1 MDRINLIETVTK
13 GSHVRKTVDPEL
25 IIGDKDNGYIPGDI
39 LDANA
44 VVDLCEE
51 GVGQVQSDWSQTDNT
66 KRDYIKN
73 KPDLSGFITKSVD
86 DLTNYYLKSETYT
99 KEEVTSLIG
108 AIYQF
113 HYEIY
118 ASTSGVTDPQ
128 GNVLYLIGPTGSGSD
143 KYEEYVYD
151 SGQQTPWVKIGDTTI
166 DLSGY
171 VTTDALNTAL
181 SSYYTKTAADAKFVA
196 STTIRNAVVLTQ
208 NEYNALVTKDSNTE
222 YNII

>member
-1 MDRINLIETVTK
+1 MNKINLIETVTR
-13 GSHVRKTVDPEL
+13 GSHVRKTVDPGL
-25 IIGDKDNGYIPGDI
+25 IIGNEENGYIPGDI

-44 VVDLCEE
+44 VIDLCGE
-51 GVGQVQSDWSQTDNT
+51 GIGQIQSDWNQSDNT

-99 KEEVTSLIG
+99 KDEVTSLLG

-118 ASTSGVTDPQ
+118 GSTSEVTSPQ
-128 GNVLYLIGPTGSGSD
+128 SNILYLIGPTGTGSD

-151 SGQQTPWVKIGDTTI
+151 SGQQTPWVKIGDTSI

-171 VTTDALNTAL
+171 VTTNALNTAL
-181 SSYYTKTAADAKFVA
+181 NDYYTKTAADAKFVA
-196 STTIRNAVVLTQ
+196 STTIRTAVVLSQ
-208 NEYNALVTKDSNTE
+208 NDYDGLTTKDPNTE